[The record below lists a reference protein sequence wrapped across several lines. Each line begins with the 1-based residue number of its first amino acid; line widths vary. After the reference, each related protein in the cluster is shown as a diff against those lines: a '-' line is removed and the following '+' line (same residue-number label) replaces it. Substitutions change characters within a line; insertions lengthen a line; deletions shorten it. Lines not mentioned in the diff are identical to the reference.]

1 MMVVTNHFNPLAPT
15 LSLWR
20 VAQEMEVGVEGGE
33 EEARRTGGAVC
44 RRFALLLFLFYIIT
58 LTEVF

>member
-1 MMVVTNHFNPLAPT
+1 MAG
-15 LSLWR
+15 